1 MIEPSTAARPRFR
14 PVGITKGPGE
24 TAHEY
29 TFVSRDDE
37 QVLKNGEYVY
47 YELDNFDEMTH
58 GHTYPPDRVP
68 QGSLRVDDIIHER
81 SQGSPPLRA
90 DDMTHELRADDMTD
104 EEPQGHPDRGA
115 DILSQWAGN
124 VMHRQGAFAR
134 RVLGRIIKRVPLQLY
149 PDTFLAEPEISPSQV
164 AAMVG
169 YDSRTNELFELHVSI
184 MGYYEEATGSFINPW
199 IPPPSGKQ
207 IFLADDEMLARIL
220 SRKKR
225 GQPGSATIGSLLTRA
240 PDAVPVVLAV
250 KDFVSTHL
258 AIIAS
263 TGAGK
268 SYLASVI
275 VEELMQPHNKACVL
289 IIDPHGEYGTL
300 DQLANHDEFSEQ
312 SDGRGSGY
320 RAQVKIYKPDQVKVR
335 ISTLN
340 MGDMRHLL
348 PEMTEKQQYLL
359 SRALRK
365 VNEKKGSPWSVVDL
379 KTAVKAVSKQ
389 KGDEDSEGADDSSTV
404 HALTW
409 RIDQR
414 FVDSFT
420 FDDMQHLDLPE
431 IFKPGQCTVVQLND
445 IDERDQQVVV
455 ATLLRRLNKARM
467 ETERGKVHAGEFY
480 LPYPVFVLLEEA
492 HHFAPGGTEVVST
505 AILKQVL
512 AEGRKFGIGV
522 GLISQRPGKLDADV
536 LSQCQTQC
544 IMRIVNEIDQKSVA
558 AAIEGVGRD
567 LLDNLPALSKGQV
580 IVAGAAVNTPVICRV
595 RPRITR
601 HGGESKD
608 APDMWQKYFGPEA
621 QESRRRSEA
630 PLNSN
635 KGFQLLR

>member
-1 MIEPSTAARPRFR
+1 MSDLKETSLSQAKAVDMHLHPVRK

-24 TAHEY
+24 STHEY
-29 TFVSRDDE
+29 TFVSRDDD

-47 YELDNFDEMTH
+47 YELIEPVETGEGGAAEAGEPGVN
-58 GHTYPPDRVP
+58 
-68 QGSLRVDDIIHER
+68 GSA
-81 SQGSPPLRA
+81 PA
-90 DDMTHELRADDMTD
+90 MAT
-104 EEPQGHPDRGA
+104 
-115 DILSQWAGN
+115 
-124 VMHRQGAFAR
+124 R

-149 PDTFLAEPEISPSQV
+149 PDTFLAEPEIAPAQV

-169 YDSRTNELFELHVSI
+169 YDAHANELFELHVSI
-184 MGYYEEATGSFINPW
+184 MGYYERSTGSFINPW
-199 IPPPSGKQ
+199 IPPQSGKQ
-207 IFLADDEMLARIL
+207 IFLADDEMLSYIL
-220 SRKKR
+220 CSKQP
-225 GQPGSATIGSLLTRA
+225 GQPGSATIGSLLTRT
-240 PDAVPVVLAV
+240 PEAVPIVLSV
-250 KDFVSTHL
+250 KDIVSTHM

-275 VEELMQPHNKACVL
+275 IEELMKPHNKACVL
-289 IIDPHGEYGTL
+289 IVDPHGEYSTL
-300 DQLANHDEFSEQ
+300 EEIANFAGFAGQPDG
-312 SDGRGSGY
+312 DGRARGGSY
-320 RAQVKIYKPDQVKVR
+320 MAQVKVYRPDQVKVR
-335 ISTLN
+335 LSTLN

-348 PEMTEKQQYLL
+348 PEMTEKQQHLL

-365 VNEKKGSPWSVVDL
+365 VNETKRGTPWSAEDL
-379 KTAVKAVSKQ
+379 KQAIRSVAKQ

-404 HALTW
+404 HALSW
-409 RIDQR
+409 RIEQR

-420 FDDMQHLDLPE
+420 FDDVQHLDLPE
-431 IFKPGQCTVVQLND
+431 IFKPGQCTVLQLND

-455 ATLLRRLNKARM
+455 ATLLRRLYQARM
-467 ETERGKVHAGEFY
+467 GTERGKVHSGESY

-580 IVAGAAVNTPVICRV
+580 IVAGAAVNTPIICRV
-595 RPRITR
+595 GTRITP

-608 APDMWQKYFGPEA
+608 APDIWQKYFSPES
-621 QESRRRSEA
+621 QESRRRGEA
-630 PLNSN
+630 PLNNNN